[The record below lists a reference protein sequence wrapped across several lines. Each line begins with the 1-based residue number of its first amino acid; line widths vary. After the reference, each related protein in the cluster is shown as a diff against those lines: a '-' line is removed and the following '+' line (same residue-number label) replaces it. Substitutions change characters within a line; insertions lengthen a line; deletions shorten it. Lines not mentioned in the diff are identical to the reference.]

1 MPLIKNKNFH
11 DDPFTRVADEA
22 ELPEGAVIVTLERL
36 HKDAEQLMARAA
48 DLGVVIQADNIGKT
62 QLGEDVRELAPYL
75 EALSVI
81 ALEFPSFRNGRAY
94 SSARIL
100 RDELKYKGEIRAI
113 GDVAYDQWAY
123 MARCGI
129 DAFEVNQDVTLEQFN
144 TAMAELSDAY
154 QPAADTQ
161 NAIPWRR

>member
-1 MPLIKNKNFH
+1 
-11 DDPFTRVADEA
+11 
-22 ELPEGAVIVTLERL
+22 
-36 HKDAEQLMARAA
+36 MANA
-48 DLGVVIQADNIGKT
+48 I
-62 QLGEDVRELAPYL
+62 GEDVRELAPYL
-75 EALSVI
+75 EALTVI

>member
-1 MPLIKNKNFH
+1 MPLIKNKNFQ
-11 DDPFTRVADEA
+11 DDPFTRVADEL

-36 HKDAEQLMARAA
+36 KRDADQLMARKS

-62 QLGEDVRELAPYL
+62 QLGEDVRELTPYL
-75 EALSVI
+75 ECLSVI

-144 TAMAELSDAY
+144 TAMAELSDVY